1 MTFKIKKAAVL
12 GSGIM
17 GSGIAAHLANV
28 GIETLMLDILP
39 KELTEAE
46 KEKGLTLEDPVV
58 RNKIARANKA
68 ALEKQ
73 NPSPL
78 TSKAN
83 LDLITVGNF
92 EDDMEKLSE
101 VDWIIEV
108 VVENLDV
115 KKQVFAQVDKHWK
128 EGTIVSSNTSGISV
142 EKMIEDCS
150 DELKKHFLGTHF
162 FNPPRY
168 LKLLELIP
176 TKDTDPK
183 LLQFMKNFGEDVLG
197 KGVVEAKDT
206 PNFIGNRIGTYGL
219 LVTLD
224 EMLKSGLK
232 VGEIDS
238 ITGTLIGRPRS
249 ATFRTLDLVG
259 LDTFA
264 HVANNVYEQVSGEEK
279 QVFELPD
286 FVKKML
292 DKKWFGEKTRK
303 GFYER
308 KRGETGSVIYEIN
321 PESLEFSKQSKLET
335 PAVQL
340 AKQQKGSKNRLK
352 ALVSAKGD
360 KAGDFLWTVM
370 KRTFLY
376 TAELLGEIAD
386 DIPSIDNAMKWGFGW
401 EYGPFESWD
410 GIGLAKSVARMKE
423 EGETIPAWIDKLLE
437 DGHESFYKVE
447 DHIDYYY
454 NHASKE
460 YEALAVNE
468 KEIDLQR
475 LKTINGVVKKNSG
488 SSLIDLGDGVLG
500 LEFHSQSNAI
510 GLDIIQLIN
519 QGIEEVETG
528 DYKGLV
534 IGNQGRNFCVG
545 ANLALML
552 LEAQDFNF
560 FELELVVRQFQNMAM
575 NIKYAEK
582 PVVVAPFQMTL
593 GGGAEV
599 SLPGA
604 AIQAQM
610 ETYMGLVEFGVGLIP
625 GGGGTKELYLKI
637 LRNHTKD
644 VDLDLHKV
652 ANHVFETVAMAKVS
666 TSAEEAK
673 EIGFLDGNDRISV
686 HPDHLIFD
694 AKQRVI
700 ELFDAGYQ
708 APKREKLPVVG
719 DAGYGAM
726 LLGAKS
732 LQFGGYA
739 SDHDVKIAEKLAYV
753 LSGGRIKE
761 GSLIDEQVML
771 DLEREAFLSLIGE
784 PLTQQRMQH
793 MLVKGKPLRN

>member
-1 MTFKIKKAAVL
+1 MKFKIKKAAVL

-28 GIETLMLDILP
+28 GIETLMLDIVP
-39 KELTEAE
+39 KELTEEE
-46 KEKGLTLEDPVV
+46 KAKGLSLENEAV
-58 RNKIARANKA
+58 RNKIASANKQ
-68 ALEKQ
+68 ALLKQ
-73 NPSPL
+73 NPSPI
-78 TSKAN
+78 TSKEN

-92 EDDMEKLSE
+92 EDDMEKISD
-101 VDWIIEV
+101 VDWVIEV
-108 VVENLDV
+108 VVENLNV
-115 KKQVFAQVDKHWK
+115 KKDVFAQVDQYWK

-142 EKMIEDCS
+142 EAMIEDCS
-150 DELKKHFLGTHF
+150 DELKTHFLGTHF

-168 LKLLELIP
+168 LKLLEVIP
-176 TKDTDPK
+176 TKDTSPD
-183 LLQFMKNFGEDVLG
+183 LLQFMKDFGENRLG

-219 LVTLD
+219 LVTVD
-224 EMLKSGLK
+224 EMVKSGLK
-232 VGEIDS
+232 VGEVDS
-238 ITGTLIGRPRS
+238 ITGSLIGRPRS

-264 HVANNVYEQVSGEEK
+264 HVANNVYEQVTGQEK
-279 QVFELPD
+279 DVFEIPG
-286 FVKKML
+286 FIEKML
-292 DKKWFGEKTRK
+292 EHKWYGEKTRK

-308 KRGETGSVIYEIN
+308 KRGESGSIIYEID
-321 PESLEFSKQSKLET
+321 PESLEFSKQSKLDT
-335 PAVQL
+335 PGVQL
-340 AKQQKGSKNRLK
+340 AKQQKGSKKRLK
-352 ALVSAKGD
+352 ALISNKGD
-360 KAGDFLWTVM
+360 QAGDFLWKVM

-376 TAELLGEIAD
+376 TADLLGEIAD
-386 DIPSIDNAMKWGFGW
+386 DIPSIDQAMKWGFGW

-410 GIGLAKSVARMKE
+410 GIGLEKSVQRMKE
-423 EGETIPAWIDKLLE
+423 EGDSIPSWIEKLLE
-437 DGHESFYKVE
+437 DGHTSFYKVE
-447 DHIDYYY
+447 DHTDYFY
-454 NHASKE
+454 NKNE
-460 YEALAVNE
+460 QDYEKLEKNE
-468 KEIDLQR
+468 KEIDLQKVKSVNA
-475 LKTINGVVKKNSG
+475 LLKKNSG

-519 QGIEEVETG
+519 QGIEEVEAG
-528 DYKGLV
+528 DYRGLV

-552 LEAQDFNF
+552 LEAQDLNF
-560 FELELVVRQFQNMAM
+560 FELEIVVSQFQKMAM
-575 NIKYAEK
+575 NIKYADK
-582 PVVVAPFQMTL
+582 PIVVAPFQMTL

-610 ETYMGLVEFGVGLIP
+610 ETYIGLVEFGVGLIP

-637 LRNHTKD
+637 LRNFTKD
-644 VDLDLHKV
+644 VDVDLHKI

-673 EIGFLDGNDRISV
+673 EIGFLDGNDRISI
-686 HPDHLIFD
+686 HPDHLIHD

-700 ELFDAGYQ
+700 ELYDAGYQ
-708 APKREKLPVVG
+708 APKAEKIPVVG

-753 LSGGRIKE
+753 LSGGRIRE
-761 GSLIDEQVML
+761 GSFIDEQAML

-793 MLVKGKPLRN
+793 MLMKGKPLRN